1 LKRILIEVDISERV
15 IKSLI
20 HVIRGQQVMIDSDL
34 AMLYQVETKTLNRA
48 VKRNIN
54 RFPKDFCFRL
64 SKDEYLN
71 LKCQFGTSSLDTED
85 NTNEHGGRRKLPYAF
100 TEQGISMLSAV
111 LRSETAV
118 KVSIGIMRAF
128 VDMRRFLA
136 SNALIFDRINE
147 IEVKQLE
154 YQRSSEEKFDKI
166 FKYIS
171 ENEEITQK
179 IFFDGQIYDAF
190 SLLVSFVAKAEKKI
204 VLVDNYVDIGTL
216 NILAKKKQDVEV
228 VIYTVKKTKLSQKD
242 IDNFNQQYPV
252 LQVKYTGVFHD
263 RFMIID
269 DKKAYHIGA
278 SIKDAGKKCF
288 GVNLIEDE
296 RIVKDILERLNLES
310 EDV

>member
-1 LKRILIEVDISERV
+1 
-15 IKSLI
+15 
-20 HVIRGQQVMIDSDL
+20 M
-34 AMLYQVETKTLNRA
+34 
-48 VKRNIN
+48 
-54 RFPKDFCFRL
+54 
-64 SKDEYLN
+64 
-71 LKCQFGTSSLDTED
+71 
-85 NTNEHGGRRKLPYAF
+85 PYAF

-128 VDMRRFLA
+128 VEMRRFLA

-190 SLLVSFVAKAEKKI
+190 SLLVSFVSNAEKKI

-216 NILAKKKQDVEV
+216 NILAKKKSGVEV
-228 VIYTVKKTKLSQKD
+228 IIYTVKKTKLSQKD
-242 IDNFNQQYPV
+242 IDSFNQQYPM
-252 LQVKYTGVFHD
+252 LQVKYTGVF
-263 RFMIID
+263 MT
-269 DKKAYHIGA
+269 G
-278 SIKDAGKKCF
+278 
-288 GVNLIEDE
+288 L
-296 RIVKDILERLNLES
+296 
-310 EDV
+310 

>member
-1 LKRILIEVDISERV
+1 MKR
-15 IKSLI
+15 
-20 HVIRGQQVMIDSDL
+20 
-34 AMLYQVETKTLNRA
+34 
-48 VKRNIN
+48 
-54 RFPKDFCFRL
+54 
-64 SKDEYLN
+64 
-71 LKCQFGTSSLDTED
+71 
-85 NTNEHGGRRKLPYAF
+85 
-100 TEQGISMLSAV
+100 
-111 LRSETAV
+111 
-118 KVSIGIMRAF
+118 
-128 VDMRRFLA
+128 
-136 SNALIFDRINE
+136 
-147 IEVKQLE
+147 LE

-190 SLLVSFVAKAEKKI
+190 SLLVSFVSKAEKRI

-228 VIYTVKKTKLSQKD
+228 IIYTVKKTKLSQKD